1 MVFVF
6 LVITR
11 NERFLPCKSNLDLR
25 YICLIINLGSD
36 VDNREWSFLDTD
48 QIRLI
53 VNISDNEGELQYLLD
68 LVRSG
73 ELQ

>member
-1 MVFVF
+1 MKKG
-6 LVITR
+6 
-11 NERFLPCKSNLDLR
+11 FLPLKCNLDLR

-53 VNISDNEGELQYLLD
+53 VNISNHEAELLAPRD

-73 ELQ
+73 EV

>member
-1 MVFVF
+1 M
-6 LVITR
+6 R
-11 NERFLPCKSNLDLR
+11 NFYLI
-25 YICLIINLGSD
+25 YICFIINLGSD

-53 VNISDNEGELQYLLD
+53 VNISDNEGEFQHLLD